1 MMWIQAVCPALSCTP
16 RPNACSLSTLP
27 AISAARRL
35 GIQKSGCLTNMFRI
49 QTFRSWCTTS
59 RCWARRTVMP
69 NKFLLVLLPLA
80 ILSLPVMA
88 KETAA
93 DNYKTYCM
101 QCHGMDGNGKGVNI
115 RDMSVQPRDHT
126 DAKAMST
133 RSDDTL
139 FKTIKE
145 GGLSIDK
152 SVLMPPWG
160 DTLSDEEIKDM
171 VQHLRLLCKCKFGS

>member
-1 MMWIQAVCPALSCTP
+1 MKNKVLAGALVLIAAS
-16 RPNACSLSTLP
+16 LP
-27 AISAARRL
+27 AA
-35 GIQKSGCLTNMFRI
+35 
-49 QTFRSWCTTS
+49 
-59 RCWARRTVMP
+59 
-69 NKFLLVLLPLA
+69 
-80 ILSLPVMA
+80 A

-93 DNYKTYCM
+93 DNYRTYCM

-126 DAKAMST
+126 DAKAMSA

-139 FKTIKE
+139 FKVIKE
-145 GGLSIDK
+145 GGPSIDK

-171 VQHLRLLCKCKFGS
+171 VQHLRTLCKCKYGS